1 MNLQNSPIVK
11 NPNNSHL
18 AMSETSNLDKIFGKR
33 SVRTVCNDFTVY
45 HLRII
50 FQVLKC
56 SPIAVR
62 TRAKIDIY
70 EYLNNTVKVFYKGIE
85 LPIKEVFL

>member
-11 NPNNSHL
+11 NPNNAHL

-50 FQVLKC
+50 FQVLKY
-56 SPIAVR
+56 SPIAIR
-62 TRAKIDIY
+62 PRAKIDIY
-70 EYLNNTVKVFYKGIE
+70 EYLNIH
-85 LPIKEVFL
+85 IRIS